1 MSQKSASK
9 SGASQSS
16 LTAGASGLSR
26 RHFILGG
33 LGVTSA
39 LVVGWG
45 LLPPRQRLHGS
56 APLKAGEGSA
66 VLNGWVSIA
75 ADGSVGV
82 VVAKSE
88 MGQGVTT
95 ALPMLVAEELDVPM
109 SAVRLMRAPIDKI
122 YGDTSMMADGLP
134 FHPDDRGALKRVAQW
149 LARKTER
156 ELGVIAT
163 GGSSSVKDSWLPMRE
178 AGAAARARL
187 VAAAAAQWQVSPA
200 ECTTQ
205 AGWVI
210 HRDGRRLGYGA
221 LAASAALMEDL
232 PFTLKAPADFRLIG
246 TSTPR
251 LDVDDKINGRAQF
264 GMDIRIPGLIHAAI
278 VMSPVSG
285 GSLTSF
291 DSSEVSKMPG
301 VIDVIAL
308 PGDRSGAPQAVAVLA
323 KSWWQAHK
331 AVGQLKIVWDDGVNA
346 QFSDAA
352 LFARLNDGLD
362 QDPGFTYF
370 SQGPAEAP
378 ESAKQITAQYQ
389 APLLAH
395 AAMEP
400 INCTAQLLDGQLTL
414 WVPTQVPSIAVS
426 AAARIAGISEDKV
439 TLHLTYLGGGFGRRL
454 ETDMVVQAVMLA
466 QAAKGAAVRLVWS
479 REDDMAHDFYRPAAV
494 ARLSATLDES
504 GHLLHWES
512 HSASGAPVQQMLARA
527 FGLPTMGP
535 DKTTVEGLHD
545 HSYEIPSQRA
555 THVKV
560 DAPVPLGSWRSVGH
574 SHNAF
579 FKESFID
586 ELALAAGQDP
596 VNFRRQMLN
605 GHPRHRAVLDAAVA
619 KAGKPG
625 EGRAHGVAL
634 HRSFGSIVAQVAEVS
649 VTEGRI
655 QVHRI
660 SCAIDCGQVVNP
672 LGVTQQ
678 IESAIVY
685 GLSAA
690 LHGEIQLRNGR
701 VVQRN
706 FHDYPMLRFQEMP
719 QIDVVIVQSEE
730 APEGAGEPGTPPV
743 APAVAN
749 AVFRLTG
756 QRLRSLPLRLG

>member
-1 MSQKSASK
+1 MSQKSAAK
-9 SGASQSS
+9 SG
-16 LTAGASGLSR
+16 TSR
-26 RHFILGG
+26 RFFILGG
-33 LGVTSA
+33 LGLTGA

-56 APLKAGEGSA
+56 MVRKTGEGSA
-66 VLNGWVSIA
+66 VLNGWVSIDT
-75 ADGSVGV
+75 DGTIGV

-95 ALPMLVAEELDVPM
+95 ALPMLVAEELDVSM
-109 SAVRLMRAPIDKI
+109 SAVRLIQAPIDKI

-134 FHPDDRGALKRVAQW
+134 FHPDDRGALRRVAQW
-149 LARKTER
+149 LARKAGR

-187 VAAAAAQWQVSPA
+187 LAAAAAQWEVA
-200 ECTTQ
+200 TTECTTQ
-205 AGWVI
+205 AGFVV
-210 HRDGRRLGYGA
+210 HKDGRRLGYGE
-221 LAASAALMEDL
+221 LAAKAALLDDQ
-232 PFTLKAPADFRLIG
+232 PFTLKTSADFKLIG
-246 TSTPR
+246 RATPR
-251 LDVDDKINGRAQF
+251 LDVSEKINGRAQF
-264 GMDIRIPGLIHAAI
+264 GMDIRVPGLIHAAI
-278 VMSPVSG
+278 VMCPVFG

-291 DSSEVSKMPG
+291 DSSKVSKLPG

-331 AVGQLKIVWDDGVNA
+331 AVRQLSVVWDDGANA
-346 QFSDAA
+346 AFSDAA
-352 LFARLNDGLD
+352 MFSQLNDRLD
-362 QDPGFTYF
+362 QDAGFTYL
-370 SQGPAEAP
+370 SRGSAEMP
-378 ESAKQITAQYQ
+378 SSAKRITAQYQ

-395 AAMEP
+395 ATMEP

-439 TLHLTYLGGGFGRRL
+439 TLILTYLGGGFGRRL

-466 QAAKGAAVRLVWS
+466 KAAAGAPVRLLWS

-494 ARLSATLDES
+494 ARLSAALDDS
-504 GHLLHWES
+504 GRVLHWES
-512 HSASGAPVQQMLARA
+512 HSASGAPVQQMLSRA
-527 FGLPTMGP
+527 FGLPALGP
-535 DKTTVEGLHD
+535 DKSTVEGLHD
-545 HSYEIPSQRA
+545 HSYGIPSQRA

-560 DAPVPLGSWRSVGH
+560 EAPVPLGSWRSVGH

-586 ELALAAGQDP
+586 ELALAAGQNS
-596 VNFRRQMLN
+596 VSFRRQML
-605 GHPRHRAVLDAAVA
+605 GEHPRHRAVLEAAVV
-619 KAGKPG
+619 KAGKPA
-625 EGRAHGVAL
+625 EGRAQGVAL
-634 HRSFGSIVAQVAEVS
+634 HQSFGSIVAQVAEVS
-649 VTEGRI
+649 VTDGRI

-672 LGVTQQ
+672 LGVIQQ
-678 IESAIVY
+678 MESAIVY

-690 LHGEIQLRNGR
+690 LHGEIQLRDGR

-706 FHDYPMLRFQEMP
+706 FHDYPMLRLQEMP
-719 QIDVVIVQSEE
+719 QIDVVMVSSKE
-730 APEGAGEPGTPPV
+730 APEGTGEPGTPPV

>member
-1 MSQKSASK
+1 MTQKSVKK
-9 SGASQSS
+9 SS
-16 LTAGASGLSR
+16 LSR

-33 LGVTSA
+33 LGLTGA

-45 LLPPRQRLHGS
+45 VLPPRQRLYGS
-56 APLKAGEGSA
+56 TALKVGEGGTA
-66 VLNGWVSIA
+66 LNGWVAIG

-82 VVAKSE
+82 AVAKSE

-109 SAVRLMRAPIDKI
+109 SAVRLVQAPIDKI

-134 FHPDDRGALKRVAQW
+134 FHPDDRGALRRVAQW

-178 AGAAARARL
+178 AGAAARVRL
-187 VAAAAAQWQVSPA
+187 VAAAAAQWQVSPDA
-200 ECTTQ
+200 CTTQ
-205 AGWVI
+205 AGFVI
-210 HRDGRRLGYGA
+210 HKDGRRLSYGA
-221 LAASAALMEDL
+221 LAAQAALLEDL

-246 TSTPR
+246 KATSR
-251 LDVDDKINGRAQF
+251 LDVSDKINGRAQF
-264 GMDIRIPGLIHAAI
+264 GMDIRVPGLIHAAI
-278 VMSPVSG
+278 VMCPVSG

-291 DSSEVSKMPG
+291 DSSKVSKLPG
-301 VIDVIAL
+301 VIDVIAM

-331 AVGQLKIVWDDGVNA
+331 AVRQLSLVWDDGANA
-346 QFSDAA
+346 AFSDAA
-352 LFARLNDGLD
+352 MFSQLNDRLD
-362 QDPGFTYF
+362 QDAGFTYL
-370 SQGPAEAP
+370 SRGGAEP
-378 ESAKQITAQYQ
+378 PSSAKRIAAQYQ

-439 TLHLTYLGGGFGRRL
+439 TLNLTYLGGGFGRRL

-466 QAAKGAAVRLVWS
+466 KAARGTPVRLVWS

-494 ARLSATLDES
+494 ARLSAALDDS
-504 GHLLHWES
+504 GRVLNWES

-527 FGLPTMGP
+527 FGLPALGP

-545 HSYEIPSQRA
+545 HSYDIPSQRA

-596 VNFRRQMLN
+596 VSFRRQMLIE
-605 GHPRHRAVLDAAVA
+605 HPRHRAVLDAAVA
-619 KAGKPG
+619 KAGKPA

-649 VTEGRI
+649 VTDGKI

-672 LGVTQQ
+672 LGVIQQ
-678 IESAIVY
+678 MESAIAY

-690 LHGEIQLRNGR
+690 LHGEIKLRDGR

-706 FHDYPMLRFQEMP
+706 FHDYPMLRLGEMP
-719 QIDVVIVQSEE
+719 QIDVDIMPSEE

-749 AVFRLTG
+749 AVFILTG

>member
-1 MSQKSASK
+1 M
-9 SGASQSS
+9 
-16 LTAGASGLSR
+16 SR

-33 LGVTSA
+33 LGLTGT
-39 LVVGWG
+39 LMVGWG
-45 LLPPRQRLHGS
+45 VLPPRQRLHGS
-56 APLKAGEGSA
+56 APLEVGESSVA
-66 VLNGWVSIA
+66 LNGWVTIA

-109 SAVRLMRAPIDKI
+109 SAVRLMQAPIDKI

-187 VAAAAAQWQVSPA
+187 LAAAAAQWKVAPS

-205 AGWVI
+205 AGFVI
-210 HRDGRRLGYGA
+210 HRDGRRLGYGE
-221 LAASAALMEDL
+221 LVVSAAAMDDL
-232 PFTLKAPADFRLIG
+232 PFTLKDPADFRLIG
-246 TSTPR
+246 KPTPR
-251 LDVDDKINGRAQF
+251 LDVNDKINGRAQF

-278 VMSPVSG
+278 VMCPVSG

-291 DSSEVSKMPG
+291 DSSTVSKMPG
-301 VIDVIAL
+301 IVDVIAL

-331 AVGQLKIVWDDGVNA
+331 AAGRLTVVWDEGANA
-346 QFSDAA
+346 QFSDAT
-352 LFARLNDGLD
+352 LFNQLNDALD
-362 QDPGFTYF
+362 QEAGFTYF
-370 SQGPAEAP
+370 SRGSAEAP
-378 ESAKQITAQYQ
+378 ASAKKITAQYR

-400 INCTAQLLDGQLTL
+400 INCTAQLLNGQLTL
-414 WVPTQVPSIAVS
+414 WLPTQVPSIAVS

-466 QAAKGAAVRLVWS
+466 QATRGAPVRLVWS
-479 REDDMAHDFYRPAAV
+479 REDDIAHDFYRPAAV
-494 ARLSATLDES
+494 ARLSAALDES
-504 GHLLHWES
+504 GRVQHWES
-512 HSASGAPVQQMLARA
+512 HSASGAPVQQMLSRS
-527 FGLPTMGP
+527 FGLPALGP

-545 HSYEIPSQRA
+545 HSYDIPSQRA

-579 FKESFID
+579 FKESFVD

-596 VNFRRQMLN
+596 VIFRRQMLN
-605 GHPRHRAVLDAAVA
+605 DHPRHRAVLDAAVA
-619 KAGKPG
+619 KAGQPA

-634 HRSFGSIVAQVAEVS
+634 HQSFGSVVAQVAEVS
-649 VTEGRI
+649 VIDGRI

-660 SCAIDCGQVVNP
+660 TCAIDCGQVVNP

-690 LHGEIQLRNGR
+690 LHGEIQLRDGR

-706 FHDYPMLRFQEMP
+706 FHDYPMLRLREMP
-719 QIDVVIVQSEE
+719 QIDVVIIPSEE

-743 APAVAN
+743 AAAVAN

>member
-1 MSQKSASK
+1 MSQQSASK
-9 SGASQSS
+9 
-16 LTAGASGLSR
+16 TGLSR

-33 LGVTSA
+33 LGLTGA

-45 LLPPRQRLHGS
+45 LMPPRQRLHGR
-56 APLKAGEGSA
+56 AALNLKEGSSA
-66 VLNGWVSIA
+66 LNGWVTIG

-109 SAVRLMRAPIDKI
+109 SAVRLLQAPIEKI

-134 FHPDDRGALKRVAQW
+134 FHPDDRGAIKRVAQW
-149 LARKTER
+149 LARKAER
-156 ELGVIAT
+156 ELGVMAT
-163 GGSSSVKDSWLPMRE
+163 GGSSSIKDSWLPMRE

-187 VAAAAAQWQVSPA
+187 LATAALRWKVSQD
-200 ECTTQ
+200 ECTTE
-205 AGWVI
+205 AGFVV

-221 LAASAALMEDL
+221 LATEAAQMDDV
-232 PFTLKAPADFRLIG
+232 PFSLKDPKEFKLIG
-246 TSTPR
+246 KVTPR
-251 LDVDDKINGRAQF
+251 LDLADKINGRAQF
-264 GMDIRIPGLIHAAI
+264 GMDIRLPGLIHAAI
-278 VMSPVSG
+278 AMCPVSG

-291 DSSEVSKMPG
+291 DSVKLGKMPG
-301 VIDVIAL
+301 VIDVVAL
-308 PGDRSGAPQAVAVLA
+308 PADRSGAPEAVAVLA

-331 AVGQLKIVWDDGVNA
+331 ALSRLPVVWDEGANA
-346 QFSDAA
+346 QFSDASMFNQ
-352 LFARLNDGLD
+352 LKDRLD
-362 QDPGFTYF
+362 QESGITYF
-370 SQGPAEAP
+370 SQGSGEGPP
-378 ESAKQITAQYQ
+378 SAKKISAEYR

-400 INCTAQLLDGQLTL
+400 INCTAQLIKDQLSL

-426 AAARIAGISEDKV
+426 AAARALGLSEDQV
-439 TLHLTYLGGGFGRRL
+439 TLHMTYLGGGFGRRL
-454 ETDMVVQAVMLA
+454 ETDMVVQAALLA
-466 QAAKGAAVRLVWS
+466 RAAKGAPVRLVWS
-479 REDDMAHDFYRPAAV
+479 REDDMAHDFYRPAAF
-494 ARLSATLDES
+494 ARLTAALDDS
-504 GHLLHWES
+504 GRVLHWES

-527 FGLPTMGP
+527 FGLPQLGP

-545 HSYEIPSQRA
+545 HCYEIPSQRA
-555 THVKV
+555 SHVKV
-560 DAPVPLGSWRSVGH
+560 DAPVALGSWRSVGH

-596 VNFRRQMLN
+596 VSFRRQMLRE
-605 GHPRHRAVLDAAVA
+605 HPRHLAVLEAAVA
-619 KAGKPG
+619 KAGKPA
-625 EGRAHGVAL
+625 EGREQGIAL
-634 HRSFGSIVAQVAEVS
+634 HQSFGSIVAQVAEVS
-649 VTEGRI
+649 VTDGRI

-660 SCAIDCGQVVNP
+660 SCAIDCGRVVNP

-678 IESAIVY
+678 IESAIAY

-690 LHGEIQLRNGR
+690 LHGEIQIRDGR

-706 FHDYPMLRFQEMP
+706 FHDYPMLRLREMP
-719 QIDVVIVQSEE
+719 QIDVEIMQSEE

-749 AVFRLTG
+749 AIFKLTG
-756 QRLRSLPLRLG
+756 QRLRSLPLKLG

>member
-1 MSQKSASK
+1 MSQNSASK
-9 SGASQSS
+9 
-16 LTAGASGLSR
+16 TGLSR

-33 LGVTSA
+33 LGLTGA

-45 LLPPRQRLHGS
+45 LMPPRQRLHGR
-56 APLKAGEGSA
+56 AALNPKEGSS
-66 VLNGWVSIA
+66 VLNGWVTIGT
-75 ADGSVGV
+75 DGSIGV

-109 SAVRLMRAPIDKI
+109 SVVRVLQAPIDKI

-134 FHPDDRGALKRVAQW
+134 FHPDDRGAIKRVAQW

-156 ELGVIAT
+156 ELGVMAT

-187 VAAAAAQWQVSPA
+187 LAAAALRWKVSED
-200 ECTTQ
+200 ECITE
-205 AGWVI
+205 AGFVV
-210 HRDGRRLGYGA
+210 HRDGRKLGYGA
-221 LAASAALMEDL
+221 LAADAARMDDV
-232 PFTLKAPADFRLIG
+232 PFALKAPKEFRLIG
-246 TSTPR
+246 QATPR
-251 LDVDDKINGRAQF
+251 LDVADKINGRAQF
-264 GMDIRIPGLIHAAI
+264 GMDIRLPGLIHAAI
-278 VMSPVSG
+278 AMCPVSG

-291 DSSEVSKMPG
+291 DSAKVSKMPG
-301 VIDVIAL
+301 VMDVIAL
-308 PGDRSGAPQAVAVLA
+308 PADRSGAPEAVAVLA
-323 KSWWQAHK
+323 KNWWLAHK
-331 AVGQLKIVWDDGVNA
+331 ALSRLPIVWDNGANA
-346 QFSDAA
+346 QLSDAL
-352 LFARLNDGLD
+352 LFTQLKDRLD
-362 QDPGFTYF
+362 QESGFTYF
-370 SQGPAEAP
+370 SQGSGEAP
-378 ESAKQITAQYQ
+378 SSAKKITAEYR

-400 INCTAQLLDGQLTL
+400 INCTAQLNKDQLLL

-426 AAARIAGISEDKV
+426 AAARALGLSEDQV
-439 TLHLTYLGGGFGRRL
+439 TLHMTYLGGGFGRRL
-454 ETDMVVQAVMLA
+454 ETDMVVQAALLA
-466 QAAKGAAVRLVWS
+466 RAAKGAPVRLVWS

-494 ARLSATLDES
+494 ARLTAALDAS
-504 GHLLHWES
+504 GRVLHWES

-527 FGLPTMGP
+527 FGMPQLGP

-545 HSYEIPSQRA
+545 HCYEIPSQRA
-555 THVKV
+555 SHVKV
-560 DAPVPLGSWRSVGH
+560 DAPVALGSWRSVGH

-596 VNFRRQMLN
+596 VTFRRQMLHE
-605 GHPRHRAVLDAAVA
+605 HPRHLAVLEAAVA
-619 KAGKPG
+619 KAGKPA
-625 EGRAHGVAL
+625 EGREQGIAL
-634 HRSFGSIVAQVAEVS
+634 HQSFGSIVAQVAEVS
-649 VTEGRI
+649 VTDGRI

-660 SCAIDCGQVVNP
+660 SCAIDCGRVVNP

-678 IESAIVY
+678 IESAIAY

-690 LHGEIQLRNGR
+690 LHGEIQIRDGR

-706 FHDYPMLRFQEMP
+706 FLDYPVLRLREMP
-719 QIDVVIVQSEE
+719 QIDVEIMRSEE
-730 APEGAGEPGTPPV
+730 EPEGAGEPGTPPV

-749 AVFRLTG
+749 AIFKLTG

>member
-1 MSQKSASK
+1 MSQNSASK
-9 SGASQSS
+9 
-16 LTAGASGLSR
+16 TGLSR

-33 LGVTSA
+33 LGLTGA

-45 LLPPRQRLHGS
+45 LMPPRQRLHGR
-56 APLKAGEGSA
+56 AALNPKEGSS
-66 VLNGWVSIA
+66 VLNGWVTIGT
-75 ADGSVGV
+75 DGSIGV

-109 SAVRLMRAPIDKI
+109 SVVRVLQAPIDKI

-134 FHPDDRGALKRVAQW
+134 FHPDDRGAIKRVAQW

-156 ELGVIAT
+156 ELGVMAT

-187 VAAAAAQWQVSPA
+187 LAAAALRWKVSEE
-200 ECTTQ
+200 ECITE
-205 AGWVI
+205 AGFVV
-210 HRDGRRLGYGA
+210 HRDGRKLGYGA
-221 LAASAALMEDL
+221 LAADAARMDDV
-232 PFTLKAPADFRLIG
+232 PFALKAPKEFRLIG
-246 TSTPR
+246 QATPR
-251 LDVDDKINGRAQF
+251 LDVADKINGRAQF
-264 GMDIRIPGLIHAAI
+264 GMDIRLPGLIHAAI
-278 VMSPVSG
+278 AMCPVSG

-291 DSSEVSKMPG
+291 DSAKVSKMPG
-301 VIDVIAL
+301 VMDVIAL
-308 PGDRSGAPQAVAVLA
+308 PADRSGAPEAVAVLA
-323 KSWWQAHK
+323 KNWWLAHK
-331 AVGQLKIVWDDGVNA
+331 ALSRLPIVWDNGANA
-346 QFSDAA
+346 QLSDAL
-352 LFARLNDGLD
+352 LFTQLKDRLD
-362 QDPGFTYF
+362 QESGFTYF
-370 SQGPAEAP
+370 SQGSGEAP
-378 ESAKQITAQYQ
+378 SSAKKITAEYR

-400 INCTAQLLDGQLTL
+400 INCTAQLNKDQLLL

-426 AAARIAGISEDKV
+426 AAARALGLSEDQV
-439 TLHLTYLGGGFGRRL
+439 TLHMTYLGGGFGRRL
-454 ETDMVVQAVMLA
+454 ETDMVVQAALLA
-466 QAAKGAAVRLVWS
+466 RAAKGAPVRLVWS

-494 ARLSATLDES
+494 ARLTAALDAS
-504 GHLLHWES
+504 GRVLHWES

-527 FGLPTMGP
+527 FGMPQLGP

-545 HSYEIPSQRA
+545 HCYEIPSQRA
-555 THVKV
+555 SHVKV
-560 DAPVPLGSWRSVGH
+560 DAPVALGSWRSVGH

-596 VNFRRQMLN
+596 VTFRRQMLQE
-605 GHPRHRAVLDAAVA
+605 HPRHLAVLEAAVA
-619 KAGKPG
+619 KAGKPA
-625 EGRAHGVAL
+625 EGREQGIAL
-634 HRSFGSIVAQVAEVS
+634 HQSFGSIVAQVAEVS
-649 VTEGRI
+649 VTDGRI

-660 SCAIDCGQVVNP
+660 SCAIDCGRVINP

-690 LHGEIQLRNGR
+690 LHGEIQIRDGR

-706 FHDYPMLRFQEMP
+706 FHDYPMLRLREMP
-719 QIDVVIVQSEE
+719 QIDVEIMQSEE
-730 APEGAGEPGTPPV
+730 EPEGAGEPGTPPV

-749 AVFRLTG
+749 AIFKLTG

>member
-1 MSQKSASK
+1 MSQKSAAGSGTSRK
-9 SGASQSS
+9 SHP
-16 LTAGASGLSR
+16 SGKSR

-33 LGVTSA
+33 LGLAGA

-45 LLPPRQRLHGS
+45 VLPPRQRLHGGV
-56 APLKAGEGSA
+56 PLKVGEGSTA
-66 VLNGWVSIA
+66 LNGWVTITV
-75 ADGSVGV
+75 DGSVGV

-109 SAVRLMRAPIDKI
+109 SAVRLMQAPIDKI

-187 VAAAAAQWQVSPA
+187 VAAAAAQWGVAPSA
-200 ECTTQ
+200 CTTQ
-205 AGWVI
+205 AGLVM
-210 HRDGRRLGYGA
+210 HRDGRRLSYGE
-221 LAASAALMEDL
+221 LVASAASMDDV

-246 TSTPR
+246 KPTPR
-251 LDVDDKINGRAQF
+251 LDVSDKINGRTQF
-264 GMDIRIPGLIHAAI
+264 GMDIRMPDLIHAAI
-278 VMSPVSG
+278 VMCPVFG

-291 DSSEVSKMPG
+291 DSAMVIKMPG
-301 VIDVIAL
+301 VLDVIAL

-331 AVGQLKIVWDDGVNA
+331 AAGRLTVVWDDGANA
-346 QFSDAA
+346 QWSDAT
-352 LFARLNDGLD
+352 LFNQLNDGLD
-362 QDPGFTYF
+362 QEDGFTYF
-370 SQGPAEAP
+370 SQGSAEA
-378 ESAKQITAQYQ
+378 SASTKKISAQYR

-400 INCTAQLLDGQLTL
+400 INCTAQLLDGRLTL

-426 AAARIAGISEDKV
+426 AAARVAGISEDKV
-439 TLHLTYLGGGFGRRL
+439 TLNLTYLGGGFGRRL

-466 QAAKGAAVRLVWS
+466 QATRGAPVRLVWS
-479 REDDMAHDFYRPAAV
+479 REDDMAHDFYRPAAM
-494 ARLSATLDES
+494 ARLSAALDES
-504 GHLLHWES
+504 GRVLHWES
-512 HSASGAPVQQMLARA
+512 HSASGAPVQQMLSRA
-527 FGLPTMGP
+527 FGLPQLGP

-545 HSYEIPSQRA
+545 HSYDIPSQRA
-555 THVKV
+555 THVTV

-596 VNFRRQMLN
+596 VSFRRQMLN

-619 KAGKPG
+619 NAGKPG

-649 VTEGRI
+649 VTDGRI

-660 SCAIDCGQVVNP
+660 SCAIDCGRVVNP

-678 IESAIVY
+678 MESAIVY

-690 LHGEIQLRNGR
+690 LYGEIQLRDGR

-706 FHDYPMLRFQEMP
+706 FHDYPMLRLREMP
-719 QIDVVIVQSEE
+719 QIDVVIVPSEE

-756 QRLRSLPLRLG
+756 QRLRSLPLRMG

>member
-1 MSQKSASK
+1 LSQQSASK
-9 SGASQSS
+9 
-16 LTAGASGLSR
+16 TGLSR

-33 LGVTSA
+33 LGLAGA
-39 LVVGWG
+39 LMVGWG
-45 LLPPRQRLHGS
+45 LMPPRQRLHGS
-56 APLKAGEGSA
+56 SALPLAEGNSG
-66 VLNGWVSIA
+66 LNGWVTVGT
-75 ADGSVGV
+75 DGTIGV

-109 SAVRLMRAPIDKI
+109 SAVRLLQAPIDKI

-134 FHPDDRGALKRVAQW
+134 FHPDDRGAIKRVAQW

-163 GGSSSVKDSWLPMRE
+163 GGSSSIKDSWLPMRE

-187 VAAAAAQWQVSPA
+187 LAAAALRWKVSQD
-200 ECTTQ
+200 ECITE
-205 AGWVI
+205 AGFVV
-210 HRDGRRLGYGA
+210 HSDGRRVGYGA
-221 LAASAALMEDL
+221 LAAEAAQMGDV
-232 PFTLKAPADFRLIG
+232 PFALKDPKEFKLIG
-246 TSTPR
+246 KATPR
-251 LDVDDKINGRAQF
+251 LDVADKINGRAQF
-264 GMDIRIPGLIHAAI
+264 GMDIRLPGLIHAAI
-278 VMSPVSG
+278 AMCPVSG

-291 DSSEVSKMPG
+291 DSAKINKMPG
-301 VIDVIAL
+301 VMDVIAL
-308 PGDRSGAPQAVAVLA
+308 PADRSGAPEAVAVLA
-323 KSWWQAHK
+323 KSWWLARK
-331 AVGQLKIVWDDGVNA
+331 ALSRLPIVWDDGANA
-346 QFSDAA
+346 AFSDAK
-352 LFARLNDGLD
+352 LFSQLKDRLD
-362 QDPGFTYF
+362 QESGFTYF
-370 SQGPAEAP
+370 SQGSGEAP
-378 ESAKQITAQYQ
+378 SSAKKITAEYR

-400 INCTAQLLDGQLTL
+400 INCTAQLIGNELSL

-426 AAARIAGISEDKV
+426 AAARALGLSEDQV
-439 TLHLTYLGGGFGRRL
+439 ILHMTYLGGGFGRRL
-454 ETDMVVQAVMLA
+454 ETDMVVQAALLA
-466 QAAKGAAVRLVWS
+466 RAAKGAPVRLVWS

-494 ARLSATLDES
+494 TRLSAALDPS
-504 GHLLHWES
+504 GRVVHWES

-527 FGLPTMGP
+527 FGLPQMGP

-545 HSYEIPSQRA
+545 HCYEIPSQLA
-555 THVKV
+555 SHIKV
-560 DAPVPLGSWRSVGH
+560 DAPVALGSWRSVGH

-586 ELALAAGQDP
+586 ELALAAGQEP
-596 VNFRRQMLN
+596 LSFRRQMLHE
-605 GHPRHRAVLDAAVA
+605 HPRHLAVLEAAVA
-619 KAGKPG
+619 KAGKPA
-625 EGRAHGVAL
+625 EGREQGIAL
-634 HRSFGSIVAQVAEVS
+634 HQSFGSIVAQVAEVS
-649 VTEGRI
+649 VTDGRI

-660 SCAIDCGQVVNP
+660 ICAIDCGRVVNP

-678 IESAIVY
+678 IESAIAY

-690 LHGEIQLRNGR
+690 LHGEIQIRDGR

-706 FHDYPMLRFQEMP
+706 FHDYPMLRLREMP
-719 QIDVVIVQSEE
+719 QIDVEIMRSEE

-749 AVFRLTG
+749 AVFKLTG